1 MASIGSVLGAL
12 QLMKLKQIDMSLCF
26 PELKSLLIAQSL
38 RPAMLEIMSP
48 SMNSKNSTE
57 RHTMKDVKES
67 PHSEQQENDMEFSM
81 QYQMEPGV
89 WTRSKTFQ
97 TPTALSPASSIQKQ
111 ENDPAS
117 KQVGGTHYQS
127 MAISPSE
134 YITKNNIPWY
144 EGNAIK
150 YISRHKAKG
159 EKQDLLKAIHYLE
172 LAIKEHYE

>member
-1 MASIGSVLGAL
+1 M
-12 QLMKLKQIDMSLCF
+12 
-26 PELKSLLIAQSL
+26 PLL
-38 RPAMLEIMSP
+38 
-48 SMNSKNSTE
+48 
-57 RHTMKDVKES
+57 
-67 PHSEQQENDMEFSM
+67 
-81 QYQMEPGV
+81 
-89 WTRSKTFQ
+89 
-97 TPTALSPASSIQKQ
+97 ASSIQKQ

>member
-1 MASIGSVLGAL
+1 MASTSSEFVDS
-12 QLMKLKQIDMSLCF
+12 QLMKSEQTPMFKFSLG
-26 PELKSLLIAQSL
+26 PKGTLTQQSL
-38 RPAMLEIMSP
+38 KHVMLEIMLHL
-48 SMNSKNSTE
+48 MNSKNSTE

-81 QYQMEPGV
+81 HPVYPNDPMKSPTWKVWKEPKLA
-89 WTRSKTFQ
+89 SL
-97 TPTALSPASSIQKQ
+97 TPTQVS
-111 ENDPAS
+111 DPAS
-117 KQVGGTHYQS
+117 KQVGGTHYQDMS
-127 MAISPSE
+127 ISPSE